1 MTHKL
6 GFMLVMALL
15 LAGVGMTSSVT
26 ESVAQRV
33 QDKSGTATDISA
45 QSEQQTK
52 GNAGQRGGGQ
62 QRAIGQQRS
71 IQQRGVTQQRS
82 ITRQRDIGQQ
92 RTITRQPDISRQRD
106 IGQQRTITRQPNISR
121 QRDIGQRKFGNI
133 RGASRATIAGRN
145 YSIWRGS
152 HRVHRDGRWRT
163 FVGLS
168 ALSAVMFG
176 SAYYYPYAYIDAP
189 APYCEGLTEDGCQLQ
204 WQAVSTLEGP
214 TEFVCVAYCPWQ

>member
-1 MTHKL
+1 MTHTL
-6 GFMLVMALL
+6 GFTLVMALL

-33 QDKSGTATDISA
+33 QDRSGTATDISA
-45 QSEQQTK
+45 QSEQRTR

-62 QRAIGQQRS
+62 QRSIQQRSIGQQRGIQQHSIGQQRS
-71 IQQRGVTQQRS
+71 VTQQRS

-92 RTITRQPDISRQRD
+92 RTITRQRD
-106 IGQQRTITRQPNISR
+106 IARQPDISR
-121 QRDIGQRKFGNI
+121 QRDIGQRKFGKI

-152 HRVHRDGRWRT
+152 HRVHRHGRWRT

-204 WQAVSTLEGP
+204 WQAVFTLEGP

>member
-1 MTHKL
+1 M
-6 GFMLVMALL
+6 
-15 LAGVGMTSSVT
+15 
-26 ESVAQRV
+26 
-33 QDKSGTATDISA
+33 QDKSGDRDGHMA

-152 HRVHRDGRWRT
+152 HRVHRDRLLAE

-204 WQAVSTLEGP
+204 WQAVSTP
-214 TEFVCVAYCPWQ
+214 